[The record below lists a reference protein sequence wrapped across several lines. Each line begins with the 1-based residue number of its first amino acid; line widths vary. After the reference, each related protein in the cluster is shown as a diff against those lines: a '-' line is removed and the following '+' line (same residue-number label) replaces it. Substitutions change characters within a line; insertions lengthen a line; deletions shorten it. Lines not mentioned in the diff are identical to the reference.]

1 VFLCRMVDVF
11 LGVLMCL
18 STFWKSLLFPSSVQ
32 LNLVQVNAEL
42 VRKNGLC
49 PLCGNA
55 GRNLTNQSCGKEERM
70 SLVGSFGS
78 EFQEH
83 PL

>member
-1 VFLCRMVDVF
+1 MMDVS
-11 LGVLMCL
+11 LDVLMYL
-18 STFWKSLLFPSSVQ
+18 STFWRNLLSPSAVQ
-32 LNLVQVNAEL
+32 LNLVQVSADL

-55 GRNLTNQSCGKEERM
+55 GRNLTNRSYGKEGRM
-70 SLVGSFGS
+70 RLVGSFGS
-78 EFQEH
+78 EFQER